1 MRNSAVIIY
10 MVALWAIYIAVRRAG
25 YDIPKWADFAFSFLV
40 VALVGEYNE
49 YVAHSAV
56 LSGVDNELSQKW
68 EVLWKWYIGL
78 LLGTFG
84 CLFVALI
91 LPILGAIAALGCSVG
106 SIVVG
111 ILKLVYLYRTAKEFR
126 EYPAGVR

>member
-1 MRNSAVIIY
+1 M
-10 MVALWAIYIAVRRAG
+10 
-25 YDIPKWADFAFSFLV
+25 
-40 VALVGEYNE
+40 
-49 YVAHSAV
+49 AHSAV

-68 EVLWKWYIGL
+68 EVLWKWYIAL
-78 LLGTFG
+78 LQGTFG